1 MLISDWSS
9 DVCSSDLYDYCEG
22 IVSSLEEALQAAG
35 IERYELVVPEVTWT
49 DRLIDFLVNPM
60 ISGVLLMLI
69 IGGIYFEMHS
79 PGVWFALIVSL
90 TAAPLYFMPLYV
102 EGLADNWEI
111 SLFFDGLV
119 FLALDLFV
127 LISEARCV
135 GK

>member
-79 PGVWFALIVSL
+79 PGIGFALIVSL
-90 TAAPLYFMPLYV
+90 TAAALYFMQLYV
-102 EGLADNWEI
+102 EGR
-111 SLFFDGLV
+111 
-119 FLALDLFV
+119 
-127 LISEARCV
+127 ARREERRE
-135 GK
+135 GKEGGSR